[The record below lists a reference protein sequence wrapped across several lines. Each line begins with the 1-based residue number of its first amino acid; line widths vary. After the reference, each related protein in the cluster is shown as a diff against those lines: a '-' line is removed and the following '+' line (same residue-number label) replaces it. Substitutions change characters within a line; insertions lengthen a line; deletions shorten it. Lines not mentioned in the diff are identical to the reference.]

1 MARVGVLAVALGMQ
15 AGGGVEAEDKAGAG
29 PRLGPERVVAVPEFF
44 ERFPYGLTIAEPEGT
59 VISMNHL
66 ARRLLLPAGG
76 SPATSYSC
84 CELICSRLGSILG
97 TGCIGERAVA
107 NGRDLPEV
115 RIDIDGERLQT
126 SAWVTASTLGAE
138 RSLVL
143 FHLRPGRPNDR
154 RRRTRQGWHG
164 DSEGGLTA
172 QLKVHTLGR
181 FSVEGQSGPLNGDW
195 LDQLPGQVFK
205 YLVSERRRLLASDQ
219 IVEALWPGTGPEEGR
234 NRLRFHIHAL
244 RERIEPGRGEGEGQ
258 AFVSSRRGGY
268 MFDTALAWVDADEFE
283 REARAGLGVPEENPA
298 SALPHLLRASELY
311 RGDFMV
317 EERYSEWAREERERL
332 RELAGRALRTCVQL
346 QIASGD
352 LEAAV
357 DPARRL
363 AELEPYDADSQ
374 RLVIDLCLRRGR
386 KTEAMRRYM
395 TYRKQVID
403 LFGEPP
409 PFDVAEIAGRGR
421 V

>member
-1 MARVGVLAVALGMQ
+1 M
-15 AGGGVEAEDKAGAG
+15 GVEGRIGVRESTTAE
-29 PRLGPERVVAVPEFF
+29 PRLSVERVIAVPEFF
-44 ERFPYGLTIAEPEGT
+44 ERFPYGLTIAEPGGE

-66 ARRLLLPAGG
+66 ARRLLLGGG
-76 SPATSYSC
+76 SAARTYSC
-84 CELICSRLGSILG
+84 CELICNRLGSILG
-97 TGCIGERAVA
+97 TGCIGERAA
-107 NGRDLPEV
+107 ASERELPEV

-164 DSEGGLTA
+164 DSVGGRTA
-172 QLKVHTLGR
+172 RLKVHTLGR
-181 FSVEGQSGPLNGDW
+181 FTVEGENGPLNGDW
-195 LDQLPGQVFK
+195 IEQLPGQVFK
-205 YLVSERRRLLASDQ
+205 YLVSERRRPLASDQ
-219 IVEALWPGTGPEEGR
+219 IAEALWPGTGPEEGR
-234 NRLRFHIHAL
+234 NRLRFHVHAL
-244 RERIEPGRGEGEGQ
+244 RERIEPDRGKGEGPRFI
-258 AFVSSRRGGY
+258 ASRRGGY
-268 MFDTALAWVDADEFE
+268 LFDTSLVWVDADEFE
-283 REARAGLGVPEENPA
+283 REARAGLAAPEGDA
-298 SALPHLLRASELY
+298 AVALPHLLGASELY

-317 EERYSEWAREERERL
+317 EDRYSEWAREERERL
-332 RELAGRALRTCVQL
+332 RELAGRTLRACVQL
-346 QIASGD
+346 QIATGD

-363 AELEPYDADSQ
+363 AELEPYDAGSQ

-409 PFDVAEIAGRGR
+409 PFDVAEIQRETGGADP
-421 V
+421 